1 MTDPQPYHHAN
12 LRKTLLDA
20 AVALI
25 GEVGPRAF
33 TLREVARRAGVSHN
47 APYRHFA
54 GKDELLVAV
63 AEEGFDR
70 LTAVMQKTL
79 AWQVTTGATPV
90 VRLRLRK
97 LCPALAAAFPRDVRS
112 ASSPAQALQE
122 SGYRGQCFRVLL
134 DCITAAQ
141 QSGDLP
147 TGDRMPLA
155 WTAWSLVH
163 GIAKLAISGNLPLSA
178 RSTIEFTRRA
188 SQTFSAA
195 WLWGNA
201 MLEHGD
207 CKAGRSSTANLMV
220 DRGTRSSR
228 VWFPPSRP
236 MRTIPSQ
243 A

>member
-1 MTDPQPYHHAN
+1 MLLSTYLGKNKDVTRSQPYHHAN

-79 AWQVTTGATPV
+79 APGKSPRE
-90 VRLRLRK
+90 RLQLAGCGYVDFALRWPQHF
-97 LCPALAAAFPRDVRS
+97 LVMFELPPALREQCKDRGIG
-112 ASSPAQALQE
+112 QNAL
-122 SGYRGQCFRVLL
+122 RVLL
-134 DCITAAQ
+134 DCITTTQ

-147 TGDRMPLA
+147 AADLLPLA

-178 RSTIEFTRRA
+178 RATIEFTRKA
-188 SQTFSAA
+188 SQALFWGISQNASA
-195 WLWGNA
+195 N
-201 MLEHGD
+201 
-207 CKAGRSSTANLMV
+207 KP
-220 DRGTRSSR
+220 SSR
-228 VWFPPSRP
+228 YF
-236 MRTIPSQ
+236 